1 MSDEVLLEKH
11 YVEGCPGCRLDIRK
25 QASSRLSVKNLVSLW
40 IVVLCNE
47 LPISCL
53 YPFLYFM
60 VRDFHVAERDEDIG
74 YYAGYVGSALMLGRC
89 LTSVLWGVIADRY
102 GRKPVIL
109 IGIIS
114 VIVLNTLFGFSVNLW
129 MAVGTRFLLGL
140 TNWLIGPIKA
150 YATEVFRE
158 EHQSVGLSV
167 VSSAWAI
174 GLMIGPALVG
184 FLSQPADKYPN
195 LFSKTS
201 IFGRFPY
208 FLPCFCISV
217 FALGALVPALC
228 LPETL
233 HMHKETHVHDD
244 PHLLESPCEANHN
257 VENDGKSSTYGK
269 SLLRNWPLMSSI
281 IMYCVFSL
289 HDSAYTEIFSL
300 WAVSPSSF
308 GGLSLTTQDVGVVLG
323 VTGVGIFIFQLTI

>member
-11 YVEGCPGCRLDIRK
+11 YFEGCPGCRLDIRK

-40 IVVLCNE
+40 IVVLGNE

-60 VRDFHVAERDEDIG
+60 VSPSTLDFCPNPLSFFYVLLHMVAVQVRDFHVAERDEDIG
-74 YYAGYVGSALMLGRC
+74 YYAGYVGEHYLLLRNILC

-140 TNWLIGPIKA
+140 TNGLIGPIKA

-167 VSSAWAI
+167 VH
-174 GLMIGPALVG
+174 V
-184 FLSQPADKYPN
+184 
-195 LFSKTS
+195 
-201 IFGRFPY
+201 
-208 FLPCFCISV
+208 
-217 FALGALVPALC
+217 C
-228 LPETL
+228 L
-233 HMHKETHVHDD
+233 
-244 PHLLESPCEANHN
+244 
-257 VENDGKSSTYGK
+257 Y
-269 SLLRNWPLMSSI
+269 
-281 IMYCVFSL
+281 
-289 HDSAYTEIFSL
+289 
-300 WAVSPSSF
+300 
-308 GGLSLTTQDVGVVLG
+308 
-323 VTGVGIFIFQLTI
+323 